1 MHVVAH
7 GNVDVYCESHNMQ
20 ITERYEGKL
29 ENYTGS
35 GLIIVT
41 DNCSDINDFYCLK
54 LKLMRKKITLISTHW
69 EDKALSEFVEYLKK
83 ADKRSLNGGR
93 LPFGFRRVKGKIV
106 HNEEAFKI
114 ARRIIELRDE
124 GETYKSITEDPGV
137 HHLDGRKM
145 GISTIQVILS
155 NRSKY
160 EEY

>member
-7 GNVDVYCESHNMQ
+7 GDVDVYCEKHNMQ

-29 ENYTGS
+29 ENYTGP

-41 DNCSDINDFYCLK
+41 DNCSDINDFYCIK
-54 LKLMRKKITLISTHW
+54 LKLMRKKITLVSTHW
-69 EDKALSEFVEYLKK
+69 EDKKLNDFIDYLKK
-83 ADKRSLNGGR
+83 SDKRSLHGGR
-93 LPFGFRRVKGKIV
+93 LPFGFRRVRGEIV
-106 HNEEAFKI
+106 LNPEALKI

-124 GETYKSITEDPGV
+124 GTTYREITEDPGV

-160 EEY
+160 EE